1 LPPRDFK
8 FPQKS
13 TLRGSPEGGGG
24 GDYCLEVQPVA
35 GLLGLAPTGVAGHQ
49 VGVHVLQL
57 FSKSVDFVLELGS
70 KDTHEHLG
78 TQKDNKVTPN

>member
-1 LPPRDFK
+1 MPPSDFK

-24 GDYCLEVQPVA
+24 DYCLEVQPVA
-35 GLLGLAPTGVAGHQ
+35 GFLGLAPTGVAGHQ

-57 FSKSVDFVLELGS
+57 FSKSVHFVLELGS
-70 KDTHEHLG
+70 KHTHEHLG
-78 TQKDNKVTPN
+78 TLKANKVTAN